1 MDKKHVEAL
10 LFVSKEPL
18 TVERMA
24 KLLEEEEK
32 VVLRWLFELQN
43 EYKDRGIR
51 IRQVAG
57 GFEMVSADDCVDAV
71 EKVVQKEYEQLAP
84 SIVKTISIVAYNQ
97 PAPRALIKKLRNVKD
112 PDYGI
117 NLSLEKKLI
126 VETPEGYVTTD
137 AFLKYYGINDLKELP
152 PVTVPSDSKVEA
164 PSEEKEEENN
174 EKSD

>member
-1 MDKKHVEAL
+1 MEKNHLEAL

-18 TVERMA
+18 TVERIT

-57 GFEMVSADDCVDAV
+57 GFEMVSADECVEAV
-71 EKVVQKEYEQLAP
+71 EKVVQKEIEQLP
-84 SIVKTISIVAYNQ
+84 RSVMQTVSVVAYNQ
-97 PAPRALIKKLRNVKD
+97 PASRALIKKLRGVKD

-117 NLSLEKKLI
+117 SMSLSHKLI
-126 VETPEGYVTTD
+126 LETQDGYVTTD
-137 AFLKYYGINDLKELP
+137 AFLKYFGINDLKELP
-152 PVTVPSDSKVEA
+152 KIIVET
-164 PSEEKEEENN
+164 EEN
-174 EKSD
+174 